1 MARTYRIEADGGSRG
16 NPGPAAFG
24 TVVTDAVTGEVLAEL
39 AEYLGV
45 ATNNVAEY
53 SGALAGLSYIH
64 SLDPTARIE
73 VRMDSK
79 LVVEQMSGRWKIKH
93 EDMRALAI
101 KVRDAHPP
109 EYVNYIWIPREEN
122 KAADALV
129 NEVLDS
135 VKENG
140 SATISRLS
148 EFSEFAD
155 VIGDVQEEEI
165 LEELAESPLP
175 NVMVG
180 WADVGVPTYTHL
192 ARHGAT
198 AYSLEKRFSGLGGAD
213 LPLAPIGVA
222 QAEALA
228 LELAERGEITRII
241 SSPLLRTQ
249 QTAQIVAGATGL
261 AVEIIDDFAECSFG
275 DWDGLTFTEV
285 RTRWPDE
292 MQEWLASTSVA
303 PPGGES
309 FDQCRVRVDR
319 ARKQVLA
326 RYPGEHVL
334 VVAHVSPIKLLVGLA
349 IDAPLHSVYRMELR
363 PCSITSLAWFP
374 EGNASMFSFS
384 ESSHLRGVEV
394 PDGT

>member
-1 MARTYRIEADGGSRG
+1 MARRFIIEADGGSRG
-16 NPGPAAFG
+16 NPGPAAYG
-24 TVVTDAVTGEVLAEL
+24 AVVTDATTGEVLAEL

-53 SGALAGLSYIH
+53 SGALAGLGH
-64 SLDPTARIE
+64 VHAVDPTAQVE

-93 EDMRALAI
+93 EDMRALAF
-101 KVRDAHPP
+101 KVRDAHPAALVT
-109 EYVNYIWIPREEN
+109 YTWIPREQN

-135 VKENG
+135 VKANG
-140 SATISRLS
+140 SSVISRVNGF
-148 EFSEFAD
+148 ED
-155 VIGDVQEEEI
+155 VIGDAQEDEVLEI
-165 LEELAESPLP
+165 LAESKAP

-180 WADVGVPTYTHL
+180 WADAGVATYTHL

-198 AYSLEKRFSGLGGAD
+198 AYSLEKRFSGSGGAD
-213 LPLAPIGVA
+213 LPLAPIGIA

-228 LELAERGEITRII
+228 VELAERGEITRIV
-241 SSPLLRTQ
+241 SSPLLRTR
-249 QTAQIVAGATGL
+249 QTAQIVARATDL
-261 AVEIIDDFAECSFG
+261 EIEIVDEFAECAFG
-275 DWDGLTFTEV
+275 DWDGLTFKEV

-309 FDQCRVRVDR
+309 FDTCKERVDR
-319 ARKQVLA
+319 GRMKVLSNH
-326 RYPGEHVL
+326 PGEHVL

-349 IDAPLHSVYRMELR
+349 IDAPLHSIYRMELR